1 MAAPEP
7 TDQQLRRV
15 AYSIARMFMEIERGL
30 RPPEHIERVLTK
42 PAYRRFR
49 RMPVPQRFPNSG
61 PVLPTDIRGIHVS
74 RHLPGQVTASMTC
87 REQDDRWGA
96 IVLHLRAPRR
106 PGEMWKADQLERL
119 VRSRHELGRDPEIE
133 SPPDLSERIRLVDG
147 ERTLA
152 KGARRAAATRLKELR
167 QLPADEQ
174 DKPAMTALR
183 QQQKFW
189 SAKVK
194 EFDDEMLGL
203 KQTQQLREHLGL
215 LDVDG
220 QTAKLSPEKLE
231 RVLGPKPTDGR
242 RARLWQ
248 MAADDV
254 QGYRERWDVR
264 DTHVALGGEPE
275 DPEQRRDRE
284 RVAELLRTVA
294 PQLRREVG
302 AERSLEMASVRRDR
316 QERGVGIE
324 F

>member
-7 TDQQLRRV
+7 TDHQLRRV

-30 RPPEHIERVLTK
+30 RPPEHIERLLTK
-42 PAYRRFR
+42 PAYLRFR
-49 RMPVPQRFPNSG
+49 RTPLPRRFPNSG

-106 PGEMWKADQLERL
+106 PGETWKADQLERL
-119 VRSRHELGRDPEIE
+119 VNSRHELRRDPEME
-133 SPPDLSERIRLVDG
+133 GPPDLSERIRLVEG

-152 KGARRAAATRLKELR
+152 EGARGAASARLKELR

-174 DKPAMTALR
+174 DKPAMKALR
-183 QQQKFW
+183 QQRTFW

-194 EFDDEMLGL
+194 ELDDEILGL
-203 KQTQQLREHLGL
+203 KQTQLLRDQLGL
-215 LDVDG
+215 LEVDD

-242 RARLWQ
+242 RAQLWQ
-248 MAADDV
+248 VAADDI
-254 QGYRERWDVR
+254 QAYRERWDVR
-264 DTHVALGGEPE
+264 DPHVALGAEPE
-275 DPEQRRDRE
+275 DPEQRRHRE

-294 PQLRREVG
+294 PQLRREG
-302 AERSLEMASVRRDR
+302 GTDRSLEVASASRARQDR
-316 QERGVGIE
+316 GIGIE
-324 F
+324 L